1 MHVLLLTS
9 IYPALARVESL
20 SAVLP
25 MLAWAGAGL
34 TALQVT
40 RRGLAELGVK
50 ERAVRGSSI
59 MEDGA
64 EDAEG
69 GPSEG
74 VVVLYIDKRRGGRE
88 GEGEG
93 GGEAEGEG
101 EGEG

>member
-1 MHVLLLTS
+1 
-9 IYPALARVESL
+9 
-20 SAVLP
+20 
-25 MLAWAGAGL
+25 
-34 TALQVT
+34 
-40 RRGLAELGVK
+40 
-50 ERAVRGSSI
+50 

-93 GGEAEGEG
+93 EGEGEAEGEE
-101 EGEG
+101 EG